1 MEKGQHENVSRLH
14 GIPGIYL
21 LLLCDVMREF
31 GFSDDDVIRE
41 LGVTRSGLL
50 QSDSRIS
57 ILTGHVAAERAT
69 ALAGDRGL
77 GFAYGLALKVTLH
90 GSVGLVALSSPSV
103 GAALEAGARY
113 LVLRAPFLSADYR
126 SDDQQVTLS
135 IRPRQPLEQPLQTFL
150 MESMLMGM
158 AAMAEQLVG
167 ESASGLTVH
176 MPGEEPPYYR
186 DFQARLPV
194 PVLYGQADY
203 ALRGPRAF
211 FDAAPRLADPDVAEL
226 ARQQCEQEY
235 QQLFA
240 RSETM
245 RERVANHLKMVE
257 PGQAMPSQETMAS
270 WLHVSA
276 RTLKRRLQ
284 DEAVSYRELQEQEL
298 HQRARQMLG
307 NPALAVSEVAYRLGY
322 NDVANFSRAFKRWTG
337 LTPSQYRSGND

>member
-1 MEKGQHENVSRLH
+1 MEKGQRDNVSRLH

-31 GFSDDDVIRE
+31 GFTDDDVIRE

-57 ILTGHVAAERAT
+57 VLTGHVAAERAT
-69 ALAGDRGL
+69 ALAGERGL

-90 GSVGLVALSSPSV
+90 GSVGLVALSSPTV

-126 SDDQQVTLS
+126 RDEEQVTLS
-135 IRPRQPLEQPLQTFL
+135 IRPRQTLDTPLQTFL
-150 MESMLMGM
+150 MESMLVGM

-167 ESASGLTVH
+167 ETASGLEVH
-176 MPGEEPPYYR
+176 MPGPEPDYYALFR
-186 DFQARLPV
+186 ARLPV

-211 FDAAPRLADPDVAEL
+211 FEAAPRLADPDVAEL

-245 RERVANHLKMVE
+245 RQRVSNHLKMVE
-257 PGQAMPSQETMAS
+257 PGHAMPSQEVMAS

-284 DEAVSYRELQEQEL
+284 EEQVSYRALQEQEL
-298 HQRARQMLG
+298 HQRACQLLG

-337 LTPSQYRSGND
+337 KTPSQFRAG